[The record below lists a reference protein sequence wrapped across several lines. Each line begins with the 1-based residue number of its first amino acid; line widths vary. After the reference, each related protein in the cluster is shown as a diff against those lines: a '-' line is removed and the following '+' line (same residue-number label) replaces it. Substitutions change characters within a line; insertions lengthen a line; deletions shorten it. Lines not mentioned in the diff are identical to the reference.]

1 MLIEIFIAILIGCFL
16 GIITGITPGVHIN
29 LVSVLILSSS
39 PLLLQYFS
47 PINLAIIIIAMSIT
61 HTFLDSLPSI
71 FLGAPDSGMEL
82 SVLPGHK
89 LLLEGR
95 GYEAV
100 ILNTIGSLFAVIL
113 MVAFAPIGLPLI
125 KMIYP
130 IIQKVIPYVLIF
142 FSILLIYRERKS
154 RSLAL
159 ISFLIAGILGIITLN
174 LHLSQPL
181 FPLLSGLFGTSIL
194 LTSIFQ
200 KTKIPEQKITQVRLN
215 KKDISKSLGSG
226 FIASFFVGLFPGL
239 GSSQAAIVATS
250 GQKKISPENFL
261 IIVGS
266 INTFVMIVSFL
277 ALLAIDKARSGSVVV
292 ISKILQNFTIDH
304 LILFLAA
311 SLVSAGIATWLTLKF
326 AKIFSN
332 LMSRFNYGKLCLS
345 IVILIVLLVTI
356 LTGWLGLLVL
366 IVSTSVGLI
375 PNFAGIGKNHL
386 MGCLILPVIL
396 FFLL

>member
-1 MLIEIFIAILIGCFL
+1 M
-16 GIITGITPGVHIN
+16 
-29 LVSVLILSSS
+29 SV
-39 PLLLQYFS
+39 
-47 PINLAIIIIAMSIT
+47 T

-113 MVAFAPIGLPLI
+113 MVAFAPIGLQLI

-130 IIQKVIPYVLIF
+130 SIQKIIPYVLIF

-159 ISFLIAGILGIITLN
+159 ISFLTAGVLGIVTLN
-174 LHLSQPL
+174 LQLSQPL

-200 KTKIPEQKITQVRLN
+200 KTKIPEQKITQVKLN
-215 KKDISKSLGSG
+215 RKEISRSIGSG

-277 ALLAIDKARSGSVVV
+277 ALLAINKARSGSVVI
-292 ISKILQNFTIDH
+292 ISKILQNFTVDH

-311 SLVSAGIATWLTLKF
+311 SLVSAGIAAWLTLKF
-326 AKIFSN
+326 ARIFSN
-332 LMSRFNYGKLCLS
+332 LMSKFNYGKLCLS
-345 IVILIVLLVTI
+345 IIILIVLLVTI
-356 LTGWLGLLVL
+356 LTGWIGLFVL

>member
-1 MLIEIFIAILIGCFL
+1 MLIEILIAILIGCFL
-16 GIITGITPGVHIN
+16 GIITGLTPGVHIN
-29 LVSVLILSSS
+29 LVSVVILSLTPFLS
-39 PLLLQYFS
+39 QYVS
-47 PINLAIIIIAMSIT
+47 ILTLATVIIAMSVT
-61 HTFLDSLPSI
+61 HTFLDAIPGI
-71 FLGAPDSGMEL
+71 FLGAPDSGLEL

-89 LLLEGR
+89 LLLQGR

-100 ILNTIGSLFAVIL
+100 VLTAIGSLFAVIM
-113 MVAFAPIGLPLI
+113 MVAFAPIGLPFI
-125 KMIYP
+125 KFIYP
-130 IIQKVIPYVLIF
+130 IIQGYTPYILIF

-159 ISFLIAGILGIITLN
+159 IIYLIAGVLGIITLN
-174 LHLSQPL
+174 LQLSQPL

-194 LTSIFQ
+194 LTSVFQ
-200 KTKIPEQKITQVRLN
+200 KTKIPKQKFTEVSLN
-215 KKDISKSLGSG
+215 KKEIGMAMGSG
-226 FIASFFVGLFPGL
+226 FFASFLLGLFPGL

-250 GQKKISPENFL
+250 GQKEIKPEKFL
-261 IIVGS
+261 VIVGG

-277 ALLAIDKARSGSVVV
+277 ALYSIDKARSGSVVV
-292 ISKILQNFTIDH
+292 ISKLLQTFTLNY
-304 LILFLAA
+304 LILFLAV

-332 LMSRFNYGKLCLS
+332 LMSKVNYNKLCLF
-345 IVILIVLLVTI
+345 IIALIIILVTI
-356 LTGWLGLLVL
+356 LTGWIGLLVL

-375 PNFAGIGKNHL
+375 PNLAGIGKNHL